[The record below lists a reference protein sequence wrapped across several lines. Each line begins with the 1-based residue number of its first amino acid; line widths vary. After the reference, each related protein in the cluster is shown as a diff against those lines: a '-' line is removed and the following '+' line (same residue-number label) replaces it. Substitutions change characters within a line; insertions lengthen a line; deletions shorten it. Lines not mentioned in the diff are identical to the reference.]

1 MFFEKIKNFLRE
13 TASGD
18 LSFKEKIFTSL
29 SIFWIILIGYL
40 TWWNG
45 LKSESLDKSFRW
57 DEWVWFGLVP
67 ALAPFLFY
75 IIWKKKD

>member
-67 ALAPFLFY
+67 ALAPFLYY

>member
-45 LKSESLDKSFRW
+45 LKGESLDKSFRW

-67 ALAPFLFY
+67 ALTPFLFY
-75 IIWKKKD
+75 VIWKKRD

>member
-13 TASGD
+13 TASGAV
-18 LSFKEKIFTSL
+18 SFKEKIFTSL

-67 ALAPFLFY
+67 ALAPFLYY

>member
-45 LKSESLDKSFRW
+45 LKGESLDKSFRW

-67 ALAPFLFY
+67 ALTPFLFY

>member
-45 LKSESLDKSFRW
+45 LKSESLDKSFRC

-67 ALAPFLFY
+67 ALAPFLYY

>member
-45 LKSESLDKSFRW
+45 LKGESLDKSFRW

-67 ALAPFLFY
+67 ALTPFLFY
-75 IIWKKKD
+75 IIWKKRD

>member
-1 MFFEKIKNFLRE
+1 MFFEKIKNFARE
-13 TASGD
+13 IASGD

-67 ALAPFLFY
+67 ALAPFLYY

>member
-40 TWWNG
+40 TWGNG

-67 ALAPFLFY
+67 ALTPFLFY
-75 IIWKKKD
+75 LIWKKKD

>member
-45 LKSESLDKSFRW
+45 LKSESLDESFRW

-67 ALAPFLFY
+67 ALAPFLYY

>member
-13 TASGD
+13 TTSGD

-67 ALAPFLFY
+67 ALAPFLYY

>member
-29 SIFWIILIGYL
+29 SIFWIIPIGYL

-67 ALAPFLFY
+67 ALAPFLYY

>member
-45 LKSESLDKSFRW
+45 LKSESLDKRFRW

-67 ALAPFLFY
+67 ALAPFLYY

>member
-40 TWWNG
+40 TWWND

-57 DEWVWFGLVP
+57 DEWVWFGLVT
-67 ALAPFLFY
+67 ALTPFLFY

>member
-1 MFFEKIKNFLRE
+1 MFFEKIKNFLKE

-45 LKSESLDKSFRW
+45 LKGESLDKSFRW
-57 DEWVWFGLVP
+57 DEWAWFGLVP
-67 ALAPFLFY
+67 ALTPFLFY
-75 IIWKKKD
+75 IIWKKRD

>member
-45 LKSESLDKSFRW
+45 LKSEGLDKSFRW

-67 ALAPFLFY
+67 AVVPFIIYL
-75 IIWKKKD
+75 IWKKEE

>member
-1 MFFEKIKNFLRE
+1 MFLEKIKNFARE
-13 TASGD
+13 IASGN

-29 SIFWIILIGYL
+29 SIFWIVLIGYL

-45 LKSESLDKSFRW
+45 LKSEGLDKSFRW

-67 ALAPFLFY
+67 AVVPFIIYL
-75 IIWKKKD
+75 IWKKEE